1 MNYVLACTRNLSLAA
16 ALALAAC
23 NGDKN
28 QTSGASS
35 TGDGSSSTGSS
46 STSTSSSG
54 TTEDPTTSGT
64 TGSSSS
70 TGAFFVPSDM
80 SSPPQCDQWKQDCPE
95 GQKCM
100 PYSGDGDFSWES
112 LKCVDVMPNPGQVGD
127 DCMAEGGVSGIDN
140 CDKGLMCWD
149 VDPMTNVGVCVAMC
163 VGSPDAPSCESN
175 DASCLI
181 SNMGVLTLC
190 LPKCDPLLPDAC
202 PGEVCLPNPQG
213 EPGFA
218 CILDASEGMGTVNA
232 PCAFANACNP
242 GLLCVGAAL
251 GMQCDPNAG
260 GCCQPYCDLSLGQQP
275 DPNPVC
281 DTQGGQF
288 CLSVFDMG
296 MAPPG
301 HEDVGVCGIPQ

>member
-1 MNYVLACTRNLSLAA
+1 MNYALACTRNLSLAA

-35 TGDGSSSTGSS
+35 TGDGSSSTGSGSS
-46 STSTSSSG
+46 STTSSSG
-54 TTEDPTTSGT
+54 TTEEPTTGGT

-70 TGAFFVPSDM
+70 TGAFFLPSDM

-112 LKCVDVMPNPGQVGD
+112 LKCVDVKPNPGQVGD
-127 DCMAEGGVSGIDN
+127 DCMAEGGVSGIDD

-163 VGSPDAPSCESN
+163 VGSPDAPSCDSN

-190 LPKCDPLLPDAC
+190 LPKCDPLVQDCAGDNLC
-202 PGEVCLPNPQG
+202 IPNPQDG
-213 EPGFA
+213 AAFL
-218 CILDASEGMGTVNA
+218 CLLDASGDEGQEFD
-232 PCAFANACNP
+232 PCQYINSCDKGFFCAVPTLANE
-242 GLLCVGAAL
+242 
-251 GMQCDPNAG
+251 CDPNST
-260 GCCQPYCDLSLGQQP
+260 GCCLPFCDITMMPMCNGAGQECLP
-275 DPNPVC
+275 WYGM
-281 DTQGGQF
+281 DTP
-288 CLSVFDMG
+288 
-296 MAPPG
+296 APG
-301 HEDVGVCGIPQ
+301 YEDVGYCGIPQ

>member
-190 LPKCDPLLPDAC
+190 LPKCDPLVQDCAGDNLC
-202 PGEVCLPNPQG
+202 IPNPQDG
-213 EPGFA
+213 AAFL
-218 CILDASEGMGTVNA
+218 CLLDASGDEGQEFD
-232 PCAFANACNP
+232 PCQYINSCDKGFFCAVPTLANE
-242 GLLCVGAAL
+242 
-251 GMQCDPNAG
+251 CDPNST
-260 GCCQPYCDLSLGQQP
+260 GCCLPFCDITMMPMCNGAGQECLP
-275 DPNPVC
+275 WYGM
-281 DTQGGQF
+281 DTP
-288 CLSVFDMG
+288 
-296 MAPPG
+296 APG
-301 HEDVGVCGIPQ
+301 YEDVGYCGIPQ